1 MTGDG
6 IKEFFEAVDASRD
19 EYEKYVRASVR
30 PVVIA
35 ILMATRDYLP
45 ELERARA
52 HRDQSLKAAKE
63 ESMSRMMKDL
73 TVDRA
78 KNPSAFV
85 NDTWDQDE
93 EEGIEGDDD
102 DDDDSEVNIID
113 RSTSPI
119 FF

>member
-1 MTGDG
+1 
-6 IKEFFEAVDASRD
+6 
-19 EYEKYVRASVR
+19 
-30 PVVIA
+30 VIP
-35 ILMATRDYLP
+35 RDYLP

-52 HRDQSLKAAKE
+52 HRDQSLKTAKE

-93 EEGIEGDDD
+93 DEEIEGDDD
-102 DDDDSEVNIID
+102 DDNSKVNIID
-113 RSTSPI
+113 RSMCFRFPS
-119 FF
+119 